1 MEDLLS
7 VEIEQAYTRAGDLI
21 QLVGLSHKSFIFT
34 LIDGG
39 EFHTHRGVIKHDDLI
54 GKPWGIQ
61 IFSHNGSPFF
71 LLQPSLPDIL
81 KSTKRAT
88 QIMYPKEIGYILIQ
102 LGVKPGTRII
112 EAGTGSGSF
121 TTALSYAIGDSGRI
135 YSYEAKESNQKIAI
149 RSLEKLGLTGNI
161 EFKVRDIREGF
172 DEIGVDTVFLDVANP
187 YDYLKH
193 VKTALKPGGFFAS
206 ILPTMNQVTSLLTAL
221 RRNDFAFID
230 VCDISQRYYKTE
242 PSRFRPT
249 DRMIAHTG
257 YLIFARSVTID
268 HDLADPKLLKE
279 IGVLGIEDEKPTDMD
294 ELIIVD
300 EATEE

>member
-1 MEDLLS
+1 MS
-7 VEIEQAYTRAGDLI
+7 VEIEKSFTHAGDLI

-34 LIDGG
+34 LVDGG

-121 TTALSYAIGDSGRI
+121 TTALSYAIGESGRI
-135 YSYEAKESNQKIAI
+135 YSYEAKESTQKIAI

-172 DEIGVDTVFLDVANP
+172 DETDVDAVFLDVANP
-187 YDYLKH
+187 YDYLNQ
-193 VKTALKPGGFFAS
+193 VKTALKPGGYFAS
-206 ILPTMNQVTSLLTAL
+206 ILPTMNQVTSLLLGL

-279 IGVLGIEDEKPTDMD
+279 IGVLGIEDEKLAD
-294 ELIIVD
+294 
-300 EATEE
+300 TEDFIKVEETVEE

>member
-1 MEDLLS
+1 MS
-7 VEIEQAYTRAGDLI
+7 VEIEQAYTRARDLI

-172 DEIGVDTVFLDVANP
+172 DEIGVDAVFLDVANP
-187 YDYLKH
+187 YDYLKQ
-193 VKTALKPGGFFAS
+193 VKMALKPGGFFAS

-257 YLIFARSVTID
+257 YLIFGRSVTID

-279 IGVLGIEDEKPTDMD
+279 IGVLGIEDEKSTEMD
-294 ELIIVD
+294 ELIVVD

>member
-1 MEDLLS
+1 MS
-7 VEIEQAYTRAGDLI
+7 VEIEQSCTRSGDLI

-34 LIDGG
+34 LADGG

-81 KSTKRAT
+81 KNTKRAT

-102 LGVKPGTRII
+102 LGVRPGTRII

-121 TTALSYAIGDSGRI
+121 TTALAYAIGDNGKI
-135 YSYEAKESNQKIAI
+135 YSYEAKEANQKIAI
-149 RSLEKLGLTGNI
+149 RGLEKLGLTKNI

-172 DEIGVDTVFLDVANP
+172 DETGVDSVFLDVANP
-187 YDYLKH
+187 YDYLKQ
-193 VKTALKPGGFFAS
+193 VKLALKPGGYFAS
-206 ILPTMNQVTSLLTAL
+206 ILPTMNQVTSLLLAL

-230 VCDISQRYYKTE
+230 VCDISQRFYKIE

-268 HDLADPKLLKE
+268 HDLADQKLLKE
-279 IGVLGIEDEKPTDMD
+279 IGVLGIEDEKPSDMED
-294 ELIIVD
+294 FV
-300 EATEE
+300 EAVEFIEEK

>member
-1 MEDLLS
+1 MS

-172 DEIGVDTVFLDVANP
+172 DEIGVDAVFLDVANP
-187 YDYLKH
+187 YDYLKQ
-193 VKTALKPGGFFAS
+193 VKMALKPGGFFAS

-279 IGVLGIEDEKPTDMD
+279 IGVLGIEDEKSTEMD
-294 ELIIVD
+294 ELIVVD

>member
-1 MEDLLS
+1 LS
-7 VEIEQAYTRAGDLI
+7 EEIEQSCTRTGDLI

-34 LIDGG
+34 LVDGG
-39 EFHTHRGVIKHDDLI
+39 EFQSHRGVIKHDDLI

-81 KSTKRAT
+81 KNTKRAT
-88 QIMYPKEIGYILIQ
+88 QIMYPKEIGYIMIQ
-102 LGVKPGTRII
+102 LGVRPGTRII

-121 TTALSYAIGDSGRI
+121 TTALAYAIGDSGRI
-135 YSYEAKESNQKIAI
+135 YSYEAKEANQKIAI
-149 RSLEKLGLTGNI
+149 RSLEKLGLTALI
-161 EFKVRDIREGF
+161 DFKVRDIREGF
-172 DEIGVDTVFLDVANP
+172 DETGVDAVFLDVANP
-187 YDYLKH
+187 YDYLVH
-193 VKTALKPGGFFAS
+193 VKKALKSGGYFAS
-206 ILPTMNQVTSLLTAL
+206 ILPTMNQVTTLLTAL

-268 HDLADPKLLKE
+268 HELADRKLLKE
-279 IGVLGIEDEKPTDMD
+279 IGVLGIEDEKSA
-294 ELIIVD
+294 ELEENLDTEIN
-300 EATEE
+300 TEE

>member
-1 MEDLLS
+1 MSE
-7 VEIEQAYTRAGDLI
+7 ENEQSCTQAGDLI

-34 LIDGG
+34 LVDGG
-39 EFHTHRGVIKHDDLI
+39 EFQSHRGVIKHDDLI
-54 GKPWGIQ
+54 GKPWGVQ

-71 LLQPSLPDIL
+71 LLQPSLTDIL
-81 KSTKRAT
+81 KNTKRAT
-88 QIMYPKEIGYILIQ
+88 QIMYPKEIGYIMIQ

-121 TTALSYAIGDSGRI
+121 TTALAYAIGDTGRI
-135 YSYEAKESNQKIAI
+135 YSYEAKEATQKIAI
-149 RSLEKLGLTGNI
+149 RSLEKLGLTSNI

-172 DEIGVDTVFLDVANP
+172 DETGVDAVFLDVANP
-187 YDYLKH
+187 YDYLKQ
-193 VKTALKPGGFFAS
+193 VKAALKPGGYFAS
-206 ILPTMNQVTSLLTAL
+206 ILPTMNQVTSLLLAL

-268 HDLADPKLLKE
+268 HEVADRKLLKE
-279 IGVLGIEDEKPTDMD
+279 IGILGIEDE
-294 ELIIVD
+294 ESINEEIID
-300 EATEE
+300 NEEAAEE

>member
-1 MEDLLS
+1 MS

-172 DEIGVDTVFLDVANP
+172 DEIGVDAVFLDVANP
-187 YDYLKH
+187 YDYLKQ

-279 IGVLGIEDEKPTDMD
+279 IGVLGIEDEKPTAMD

-300 EATEE
+300 EATQE

>member
-1 MEDLLS
+1 LS
-7 VEIEQAYTRAGDLI
+7 VEIEQSCTRAGDLI

-34 LIDGG
+34 LVDGG

-102 LGVKPGTRII
+102 LGVRPGIRII

-121 TTALSYAIGDSGRI
+121 TTALSYAIGDRGRI
-135 YSYEAKESNQKIAI
+135 YSYEAKEANQKIAI
-149 RSLEKLGLTGNI
+149 RSLDKLGLTGNI

-172 DEIGVDTVFLDVANP
+172 DETGVDAVFLDVANP
-187 YDYLKH
+187 YDYLKQ
-193 VKTALKPGGFFAS
+193 VKTALKPGGYFAS
-206 ILPTMNQVTSLLTAL
+206 
-221 RRNDFAFID
+221 NDFAFID

-268 HDLADPKLLKE
+268 HELADPKLLKE
-279 IGVLGIEDEKPTDMD
+279 IGVLGIEDEKAAEID
-294 ELIIVD
+294 EIN
-300 EATEE
+300 ETYETTEE

>member
-1 MEDLLS
+1 MS
-7 VEIEQAYTRAGDLI
+7 VETEQSHTKAGDLI

-39 EFHTHRGVIKHDDLI
+39 EFQSHRGVIKHDDLI
-54 GKPWGIQ
+54 GQPWGIQ

-81 KSTKRAT
+81 KNTKRAT

-102 LGVKPGTRII
+102 LGIAPGKRII

-121 TTALSYAIGDSGRI
+121 TTALSYAIGETGRI
-135 YSYEAKESNQKIAI
+135 YSYEAKEATQKIAI
-149 RSLEKLGLTGNI
+149 RNLEKLGLTGNI

-172 DEIGVDTVFLDVANP
+172 DETGVDAVFLDVANP
-187 YDYLKH
+187 YDYLKQ
-193 VKTALKPGGFFAS
+193 VKTALKSGGYFAS
-206 ILPTMNQVTSLLTAL
+206 ILPTMNQVTTLLLAL

-268 HDLADPKLLKE
+268 HELADRKLLKE
-279 IGVLGIEDEKPTDMD
+279 IGVLGIEDEKPEDLD
-294 ELIIVD
+294 EPML
-300 EATEE
+300 TEEISEE

>member
-1 MEDLLS
+1 MS

-172 DEIGVDTVFLDVANP
+172 DEIGVDAVFLDVANP
-187 YDYLKH
+187 YDYLNQ
-193 VKTALKPGGFFAS
+193 VKMALKPGGFFAS

-279 IGVLGIEDEKPTDMD
+279 IGVLGIEDEKSTEMD
-294 ELIIVD
+294 ELIVVD